1 MWPWKRR
8 SDYPHQPTVPEGR
21 LTTEEMAR
29 LQALRQQCSLYFE
42 YLLGVEERKLLFVR
56 WLVQQGKLRE
66 DME

>member
-8 SDYPHQPTVPEGR
+8 SDYPHQPTVLEGR

-29 LQALRQQCSLYFE
+29 LQVLRQHCSIYSE

-56 WLVQQGKLRE
+56 WLVQHGKLRE